1 MKLRELLQYNDIV
14 IQCHDNPDADAISSG
29 MALYEYLKKYNKKVR
44 LVYSGQYKIK
54 KRNLEL
60 MVSSLDIP
68 IEYVVKLDNPELL
81 VTVDCQYGEGNVTHF
96 DAQNIVVIDHHQISV
111 KMPELFEVK
120 SNLGSCATLM
130 WMLLKD
136 EGFYIGDNIKLST
149 ALYYGLYTDTNGFT
163 EMDHP
168 CDRDLRDSANVDK
181 SLIVKFKNSNLT
193 LDDLSIAGEAI
204 NHYEYNN
211 EYKFAI
217 IKVRPC
223 DPNMLG
229 LISDIVIEVDKVETC
244 LIYSINATG
253 IKISVRSCSKEVNA
267 SELADYICKNIGS
280 GGGHK
285 IKAGGFIQLN
295 LLRRA
300 YQQYCDKFNI
310 KYESEEHETCN
321 PSRQEIGDFLEF
333 KMIDYFLESEV
344 IYAKS
349 YIPDLSLMKVYK
361 KKEVELGYVRLSDLY
376 ETGSSVYIRTF
387 SKDVRIKVEEGTVLM
402 LDGKGDVWEI
412 SEEYFR
418 KNYVT
423 KPGRYQ
429 IYNAEYTPTVK
440 SVNTGITIGLDYYAK
455 KCIFNGRE
463 IVYAKPVEKNVK
475 IFSLDNE
482 EEYKLGKKGDYL
494 VVKCKDIRDLFI
506 CEKDKFIES
515 YKLV

>member
-1 MKLRELLQYNDIV
+1 MNLRELLQYNDIV

-29 MALYEYLKKYNKKVR
+29 MALYEYLKKYNKNVR

-54 KRNLEL
+54 KRSLEL

-68 IEYVVKLDNPELL
+68 IEYVTKLDNPELL

-96 DAQNIVVIDHHQISV
+96 DAQNIAVIDHHQISV

-130 WMLLKD
+130 WMLLKK

-168 CDRDLRDSANVDK
+168 CDRDLRDTANFDK
-181 SLIVKFKNSNLT
+181 ALIVKFKNSNLT
-193 LDDLSIAGEAI
+193 LNDLSIAGEAI

-223 DPNMLG
+223 DPNILG
-229 LISDIVIEVDKVETC
+229 LISDIVIEVDKIETC
-244 LIYSINATG
+244 LVYSINATG
-253 IKISVRSCSKEVNA
+253 IKISVRSCSKEVKA
-267 SELADYICKNIGS
+267 CELADYICRDIGS

-295 LLRRA
+295 LLRNA
-300 YQQYCDKFNI
+300 YQKYCEEFNI
-310 KYESEEHETCN
+310 SYENSENELCN
-321 PSRQEIGDFLEF
+321 PSRQEISDFLEY
-333 KMIDYFLESEV
+333 KMIDYFLQSEV
-344 IYAKS
+344 IYSQKYNIDFS
-349 YIPDLSLMKVYK
+349 SMKVYK

-376 ETGSSVYIRTF
+376 ESGSSVYIRTF
-387 SKDVRIKVEEGTVLM
+387 SKDVKINVESGVIIM

-412 SEEYFR
+412 SEEYFNE
-418 KNYVT
+418 NYVS
-423 KPGRYQ
+423 KPGKYKLD
-429 IYNAEYTPTVK
+429 NVEYMPTVK
-440 SVNTGITIGLDYYAK
+440 SVNTGITIGLGYYAK
-455 KCIFNGRE
+455 KCVFDGRE

-475 IFSLDNE
+475 IFSQDNE
-482 EEYKLGKKGDYL
+482 DDYILGKKGDYL
-494 VVKCKDIRDLFI
+494 VIKCKDVRDLSI
-506 CEKDKFIES
+506 CEKDKFMDS
-515 YKLV
+515 YKRV